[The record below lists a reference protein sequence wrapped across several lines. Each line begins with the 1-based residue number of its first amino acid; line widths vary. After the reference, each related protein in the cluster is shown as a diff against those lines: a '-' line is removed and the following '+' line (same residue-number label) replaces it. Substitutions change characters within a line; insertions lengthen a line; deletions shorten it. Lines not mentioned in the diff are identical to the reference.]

1 MHFSRMG
8 SMEVV
13 NADSINTNLE
23 AMLRENTDLSPAVA
37 SLQLLLE
44 FIENDDYTT
53 IQGMEDNLQKVIR
66 GICTAKC
73 SITCV
78 RSACELF
85 VRFATRTALDCSID
99 ECKKKMSTR
108 GRTFLEKMR
117 AARSKIATLAAPFVQ
132 DRSTI
137 LTHSFSRVVRDTLF
151 AAAEDHKHF
160 TVYVTESAPDYSGRQ
175 LYEALEERGISVTV
189 ILDSAVGYILEK
201 VDVVLLGA
209 EGVVESG
216 GIINKI
222 GTYTMAMC
230 AKEKNIPIY
239 VLAESFKFARKYP
252 LNQKDLPDEQ
262 KYPSDRRNG
271 NTDLSKEHPMIDYTP
286 PAYITLLFTD
296 LGILTPSAVSDEL
309 INLYV

>member
-1 MHFSRMG
+1 
-8 SMEVV
+8 MEVV
-13 NADSINTNLE
+13 NAESINSNLE
-23 AMLRENTDLSPAVA
+23 AMLRDNSDLSPAVA

-44 FIENDDYTT
+44 FIEKDNYTT
-53 IQGMEDNLQKVIR
+53 IQGMEENLQHVI
-66 GICTAKC
+66 GDITEKC
-73 SITCV
+73 SSACV

-85 VRFATRTALDCSID
+85 VRFATLTALDGTID
-99 ECKKKMSTR
+99 ECKKNMSTR

-117 AARSKIATLAAPFVQ
+117 SARCKIAALAAPFVQ

-175 LYEALEERGISVTV
+175 LYEALAERGISVTLIV
-189 ILDSAVGYILEK
+189 DAAVGYVLER
-201 VDVVLLGA
+201 VDTVLLGA

-262 KYPSDRRNG
+262 KYPSDKRNG
-271 NTDLSKEHPMIDYTP
+271 KADLSKEHPIVDYTP
-286 PAYITLLFTD
+286 PAYITMLFTD

-309 INLYV
+309 IKLYL

>member
-1 MHFSRMG
+1 MHG
-8 SMEVV
+8 V
-13 NADSINTNLE
+13 NADSINSNLE
-23 AMLRENTDLSPAVA
+23 EMLRKDPDLSPAVA

-44 FIENDDYTT
+44 FIEKDDYTT
-53 IQGMEDNLQKVIR
+53 IKGMNDNLQAVIS

-85 VRFATRTALDCSID
+85 LRFATLTTLDGTID
-99 ECKKKMSTR
+99 ECKKNMSTR

-117 AARSKIATLAAPFVQ
+117 AARPKIARLVAPFTL

-137 LTHSFSRVVRDTLF
+137 LTHSFSRVVRDTLLE
-151 AAAEDHKHF
+151 AARCNKHF
-160 TVYVTESAPDYSGRQ
+160 HVYVTDSAPDQSGRQ
-175 LYEALEERGISVTV
+175 LYDTLEKNGISSTL
-189 ILDSAVGYILEK
+189 IIDAAVGYIMEK
-201 VDVVLLGA
+201 VDMVLLGA

-230 AKEKNIPIY
+230 AKEKNTPVY
-239 VLAESFKFARKYP
+239 VLAESFKFARMYP
-252 LNQKDLPDEQ
+252 LNQRDLPDDQ
-262 KYPSDRRNG
+262 KYPSDKRDG
-271 NTDLSKEHPMIDYTP
+271 SVDLSREHPLVDYTP

-309 INLYV
+309 IKLYL

>member
-1 MHFSRMG
+1 
-8 SMEVV
+8 MEGV
-13 NADSINTNLE
+13 NADCIITNLE
-23 AMLRENTDLSPAVA
+23 AMLREDSDLSPAVA

-44 FIENDDYTT
+44 FIEKDDYTT
-53 IQGMEDNLQKVIR
+53 IQGMKDNLQQVISD
-66 GICTAKC
+66 ICTAKR

-85 VRFATRTALDCSID
+85 VRFATLTALDNRID
-99 ECKKKMSTR
+99 ECRKSMSTR

-117 AARSKIATLAAPFVQ
+117 AARPKIAALAAPFVQ
-132 DRSTI
+132 DRCVI

-151 AAAEDHKHF
+151 AAADDHKHF
-160 TVYVTESAPDYSGRQ
+160 HVYVTESAPDYSGRQ
-175 LYEALEERGISVTV
+175 LYEALQEKGISATV
-189 ILDSAVGYILEK
+189 IVDAAIGYILEK

-216 GIINKI
+216 GIVNKI
-222 GTYTMAMC
+222 GTYTVAMC
-230 AKEKNIPIY
+230 AKEKNIPVY

-252 LNQKDLPDEQ
+252 LNQRDLPEEQ
-262 KYPSDRRNG
+262 KYPSDKCNG
-271 NTDLSKEHPMIDYTP
+271 YADLSKEHPMVDYTP

-309 INLYV
+309 IKLYL

>member
-1 MHFSRMG
+1 
-8 SMEVV
+8 MECVS
-13 NADSINTNLE
+13 ADSNHTKLE
-23 AMLRENTDLSPAVA
+23 TMLENNSDLSPAVA

-44 FIENDDYTT
+44 FIEKDDYTT
-53 IQGMEDNLQKVIR
+53 IQGMKDNLQRVI
-66 GICTAKC
+66 GDMCTAKC

-85 VRFATRTALDCSID
+85 VRFTTLTTLDGTID
-99 ECKKKMSTR
+99 ECKTNMSTR

-117 AARSKIATLAAPFVQ
+117 AARPKIASLAAPFVQ

-151 AAAEDHKHF
+151 LAADEGKHF
-160 TVYVTESAPDYSGRQ
+160 HVYVTESAPDYSGRL
-175 LYEALEERGISVTV
+175 LYAALEEKGISVTL

-222 GTYTMAMC
+222 GTYTMAVC
-230 AKEKNIPIY
+230 TKEKNIPLY

-252 LNQKDLPDEQ
+252 LNQRDLPDEQ
-262 KYPSDRRNG
+262 KYPVDKLNG
-271 NTDLSKEHPMIDYTP
+271 GTDLSKEHPMVDYTP

-309 INLYV
+309 IKLYL